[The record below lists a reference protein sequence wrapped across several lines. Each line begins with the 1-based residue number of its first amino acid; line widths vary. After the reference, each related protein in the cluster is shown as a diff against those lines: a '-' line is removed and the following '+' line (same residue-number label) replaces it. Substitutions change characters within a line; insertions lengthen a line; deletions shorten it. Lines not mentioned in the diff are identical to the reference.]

1 MLYPVFL
8 KIFRFLRHP
17 TAVKSV
23 PCSDIDD
30 WAEKH
35 GSRNGTRKEGS
46 DYGDLGM
53 WGKRKKTILPEGKY
67 CHAFQCFIEF
77 LCRTS

>member
-1 MLYPVFL
+1 VFL
-8 KIFRFLRHP
+8 RYTI
-17 TAVKSV
+17 AKSV

-35 GSRNGTRKEGS
+35 GTRNGTRKKGS

-53 WGKRKKTILPEGKY
+53 WGKRTKTSLPEGK
-67 CHAFQCFIEF
+67 HLQDFHGF
-77 LCRTS
+77 T